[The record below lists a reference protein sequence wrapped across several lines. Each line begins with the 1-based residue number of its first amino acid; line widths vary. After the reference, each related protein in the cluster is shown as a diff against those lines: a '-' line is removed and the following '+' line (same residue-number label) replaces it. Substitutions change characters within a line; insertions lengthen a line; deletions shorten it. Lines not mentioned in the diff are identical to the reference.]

1 VSLTIFYGLLTLA
14 PLALGVALA
23 ALGLARRAT
32 PAVGVALAALGVIA
46 PLAGLAWMAAEV
58 SAGYPLEIALW
69 GGATSWLAIYARA
82 DALSVFTGLGIA
94 GLVTP
99 LLLWVAWRAAPPDT
113 DDTDAE
119 TLAITAAGEDDP
131 DALEG
136 AGDNEDEDEVSA
148 REDEREDEAEPT
160 AAVDETAGRSVQ
172 GGRRMGRW
180 QWTGVALTLGLE
192 SFLLSLV
199 FAENIAWLAVAWLL
213 VIGAS
218 WALGELGSDPQAL
231 DWKGLALMAVGP
243 VVWLVTTL
251 LIAGPAGDRR
261 LLDLMGETRFPMGH
275 LFVMTLAIAVAA
287 GAWPALGWMRKR
299 AHITAPAGMGAAA
312 LVVMPAALFVGARTF
327 GVAQTLSSAW
337 PAFSLAQPPITIG
350 VLPAVLGAVTV
361 LFAGL
366 LAMVRRDGRGLLA
379 SCALAVA
386 GWGLLGLGVG
396 APLAALGVTLLLV
409 TSTLGLGAML
419 ASLVATGAVTADL
432 EPDSAGPRVFGEP
445 ARPLALFAWI
455 VGAATIAGLPLFAGF
470 TPLQIIS
477 AAALPGPRI
486 VIPLVGLA
494 WGGAA
499 LLLIGLLRATVPA
512 FAADPA
518 EFPAMYERGVGAADT
533 DLADTADTAD
543 DASDAETGDGVEKLA
558 PPLSAPD
565 LRGDDLPGVALGTLA
580 LIVGLAPSALLLIGS
595 VPAAE
600 SFLQADALAGQT
612 QALAS
617 GYLAG
622 PGQWLATP
630 SAIMV
635 ALVAV
640 ALAVIRWR
648 LPRMARPAPVY
659 LGGQTREEG
668 LDGAVAELAGMPEPG
683 DAWDDLRAVGRASW
697 LTPGAGWLGVDASD
711 EEAAEAPAEESEAE
725 EGEAGEEVPTLEGED
740 ETGAEPSAM
749 EAPAEAEEIEETA
762 EAEAEAEEAVT
773 SPGGASEAGG
783 TAEPEQPEA
792 AVEAA
797 EETVEAPVEPPAATE
812 TAAPAEP
819 PVEAEPE
826 AAESTET
833 AAPAASVEP
842 PVEAAETTEAP
853 AEALAEEPE
862 APATP
867 VEANGAATRKQRSR
881 GGRKTRGAKRGG
893 R

>member
-1 VSLTIFYGLLTLA
+1 MSLTIFYGLLTLA
-14 PLALGVALA
+14 PLALGLALA

-32 PAVGVALAALGVIA
+32 PGVGVALAVLGVVL

-82 DALSVFTGLGIA
+82 DALSVFAGLGIA

-113 DDTDAE
+113 APELPAIASPDGDETDTPERDE
-119 TLAITAAGEDDP
+119 DTAAIDSERADGEEAAEAEQASGLSDESDESG
-131 DALEG
+131 EG
-136 AGDNEDEDEVSA
+136 DEDEDA
-148 REDEREDEAEPT
+148 AQADEDERADEVG
-160 AAVDETAGRSVQ
+160 AAASPA
-172 GGRRMGRW
+172 GRRMGRW
-180 QWTGVALTLGLE
+180 QWAGVALTLGLE

-243 VVWLVTTL
+243 VAWLVTTL
-251 LIAGPAGDRR
+251 LIAGPAGERR
-261 LLDLMGETRFPMGH
+261 LLDLMGEARFPMGH

-287 GAWPALGWMRKR
+287 GAWPALGWIRKR
-299 AHITAPAGMGAAA
+299 AHITAPAGLGAAA
-312 LVVMPAALFVGARTF
+312 LAVMPGALFVGARTF

-350 VLPAVLGAVTV
+350 VLPAILGAVTV

-366 LAMVRRDGRGLLA
+366 LAMIRRDGRGMLA

-396 APLAALGVTLLLV
+396 APLAELGVTLLLA

-432 EPDSAGPRVFGEP
+432 EPDSAGPRVFGQP

-455 VGAATIAGLPLFAGF
+455 VGAATVVGLPLFAGF
-470 TPLQIIS
+470 APLQIIS

-499 LLLIGLLRATVPA
+499 LLLIGLLRATAPA

-518 EFPAMYERGVGAADT
+518 DVPALYDQG
-533 DLADTADTAD
+533 ADTADTE
-543 DASDAETGDGVEKLA
+543 SDTDGAETDEGAEKLA
-558 PPLSAPD
+558 APVSAPE
-565 LRGDDLPGVALGTLA
+565 LRGADLPGVALGTLA
-580 LIVGLAPSALLLIGS
+580 LIVGLAPSALLAIGS

-600 SFLQADALAGQT
+600 SFMQADTLAGQT

-622 PGQWLATP
+622 PSQWLATP
-630 SAIMV
+630 TVIMM
-635 ALVAV
+635 ALVAL

-648 LPRMARPAPVY
+648 LPRISRPAPVY
-659 LGGQTREEG
+659 LGGQTVEEG
-668 LDGAVAELAGMPEPG
+668 LDGEVAELVGMPEPG
-683 DAWDDLRAVGRASW
+683 DAWDDLRPAGRAGW
-697 LTPGAGWLGVDASD
+697 LTPGAGWLGVDASEEEPTEALAED
-711 EEAAEAPAEESEAE
+711 IQAEEEATPP
-725 EGEAGEEVPTLEGED
+725 GLD
-740 ETGAEPSAM
+740 ETGAAAPALES
-749 EAPAEAEEIEETA
+749 PAEAEESEEA
-762 EAEAEAEEAVT
+762 VEAEEA
-773 SPGGASEAGG
+773 
-783 TAEPEQPEA
+783 
-792 AVEAA
+792 
-797 EETVEAPVEPPAATE
+797 EE
-812 TAAPAEP
+812 
-819 PVEAEPE
+819 
-826 AAESTET
+826 
-833 AAPAASVEP
+833 AAPAASGMSEAPADEDAEAAEVVEEP
-842 PVEAAETTEAP
+842 AGEEPTGEEPTGEELAAEAEAAPAETPVEEPQASEALETPEASEASKAPVEAT
-853 AEALAEEPE
+853 
-862 APATP
+862 
-867 VEANGAATRKQRSR
+867 GAKRSR
-881 GGRKTRGAKRGG
+881 GGRKARGAKRGG